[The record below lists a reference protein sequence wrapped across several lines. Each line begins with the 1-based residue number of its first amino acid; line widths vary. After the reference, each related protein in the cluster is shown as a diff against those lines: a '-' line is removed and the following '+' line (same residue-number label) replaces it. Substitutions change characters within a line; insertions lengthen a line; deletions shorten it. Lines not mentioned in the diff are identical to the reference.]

1 MNEPKTQTFAEW
13 LLDYTS
19 THQDAVVSIEKQG
32 QWGAINLQIRDYSKS
47 RSGVTANS
55 VITHQLYQASK
66 LSFDEIL
73 INSAKELC
81 KEIENYGR

>member
-1 MNEPKTQTFAEW
+1 MEEQKTQTFAEW

-19 THQDAVVSIEKQG
+19 THRDAVVSIEQE

-73 INSAKELC
+73 INAAKELC

>member
-1 MNEPKTQTFAEW
+1 MEEQKTQTFAEW

-19 THQDAVVSIEKQG
+19 THRDAMVSIEQK

-47 RSGVTANS
+47 MSGVTANS

-73 INSAKELC
+73 INAAEELC

>member
-1 MNEPKTQTFAEW
+1 MDEPKNQTFAEW

-19 THQDAVVSIEKQG
+19 THRDTVVSIEHG
-32 QWGAINLQIRDYSKS
+32 QCGDIKLQIRDYSKS
-47 RSGVTANS
+47 RSGVAANCA
-55 VITHQLYQASK
+55 ITHQLYQASN

-73 INSAKELC
+73 IEAAEELC